1 MSNVWKIA
9 PGDKARVWEE
19 TREQRCITINWANQ
33 RDLSRLSKKGL
44 AELVGPKSVKQ
55 VWEFVREIQPGDIVV
70 ANKGASE
77 AVGIGVVESA
87 YLPPNSDRNPR
98 KNAQEHRHCRIVD
111 WQVNLPVELENGIF
125 GGGSVPRTVIR
136 LNTEQCQKVKDAY
149 LKLDPSLKETLDRLL
164 PSGDVDSQSFQVEE
178 NMKALLQQLKQ
189 IIVYGPP
196 GTGKTR
202 EAKRIALSIL
212 SEADVASEA
221 TDNDVESGLDQYRE
235 AGLFDFVVFH
245 PSYEYEQFVGGIGP
259 AEKDSQLHF
268 ETKAGS
274 FLRLC
279 RRAEGQKA
287 PAVLIIDEINRGNL
301 PKLLGELVY
310 ALEYRSTR
318 ITLPFSCDGRN
329 DLIVPKN
336 LYVIATMN
344 SSDRSIGHIDVAVR
358 RRFGLYPME
367 PQSSVV
373 RNLWKS
379 GGDAAYGEKL
389 ADLMDLLNERL
400 RSLQDVG
407 SAIEFGVGQSYFL
420 PSSGGSAKS
429 RRQQVQMKWKY
440 QVQPLLR
447 EYHSVAP
454 GDDSLQEYFTRSLDD
469 CLS

>member
-1 MSNVWKIA
+1 MSTVWKIA
-9 PGDKARVWEE
+9 PGENARVWDE
-19 TREQRCITINWANQ
+19 TRDQRCITINWAN
-33 RDLSRLSKKGL
+33 RSDLSRLSKQAL
-44 AELVGPKSVKQ
+44 AELVGPQNVKQ
-55 VWEFVREIQPGDIVV
+55 VGDFVHEIQLGDIVV
-70 ANKGASE
+70 ANKGARE
-77 AVGIGVVESA
+77 AIGIGLVESS
-87 YLPPNSDRNPR
+87 YLPPNSDENPR
-98 KNAQEHRHCRIVD
+98 KAAKEHRHSRIVD
-111 WQVNLPVELENGIF
+111 WQVDLPVELEKGIF
-125 GGGSVPRTVIR
+125 GSGSVPRTVIR
-136 LNTEQCQKVKDAY
+136 LSPDQCRKIKDAY
-149 LKLDPSLKETLDRLL
+149 LKRDPSLREKLEKLL
-164 PSGDVDSQSFQVEE
+164 PSGDVEQPTSEMDAT
-178 NMKALLQQLKQ
+178 MKALLQQLKQ

-202 EAKRIALSIL
+202 ESKRIALSVL
-212 SEADVASEA
+212 SGHDVAPEV
-221 TDNDVESGLDQYRE
+221 TDEEVE
-235 AGLFDFVVFH
+235 AGLDEYRKQGVFDLVVFH

-259 AEKDSQLHF
+259 AEKDSKLHF

-279 RRAEGQKA
+279 RKAEGQKS

-318 ITLPFSCDGRN
+318 ITLPFCCDGRS

-358 RRFGLYPME
+358 RRFGLYPMD
-367 PQSSVV
+367 PQSAVV
-373 RNLWKS
+373 RNVWKTA
-379 GGDAAYGEKL
+379 GDALYGEKL
-389 ADLMDLLNERL
+389 ADLMDRLNKKL

-420 PSSGGSAKS
+420 PSPEATAKT
-429 RRQQVQMKWKY
+429 RKQHVQLKWKY

-447 EYHSVAP
+447 EYHSVVP

-469 CLS
+469 YLT